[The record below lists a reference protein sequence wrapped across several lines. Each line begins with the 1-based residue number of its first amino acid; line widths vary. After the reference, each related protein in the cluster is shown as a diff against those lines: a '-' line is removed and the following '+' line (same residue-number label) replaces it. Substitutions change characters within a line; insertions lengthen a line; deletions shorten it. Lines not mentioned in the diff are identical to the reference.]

1 AWSRRLG
8 PAGRRAYWRSVGLT
22 EGIVS
27 QVDTDHHFVH
37 RSTIPT
43 MHFQDSLP
51 RLPIP
56 KLEHTLKRYLA
67 AQEPLLDDKQY
78 RNTKRIAKEFEKGA
92 GKRLHR
98 ELVEL
103 DEKNTHTSYISDPW
117 FNMYLSAREPVV
129 LNFNPFI
136 SLTPD
141 PREAYNNQLVR
152 ATNLIISSI
161 KFLNSLKNN
170 YLRPDIYYGNPK
182 WSQSRLFKNFIRLL
196 PTSVSWYG
204 AYMVNAYPLDMSQ
217 YNRLFRS
224 SRIPKPNKD
233 ELFTSECSRHLL
245 VMRNGHFYVFDV
257 LDSVDNILHPSEIV
271 AHLIYIIQEA
281 DRLPEFALSYL
292 TTEDR
297 NIWATVRQQLLEA
310 GNEENLKKIDSAI
323 FCLCLD
329 NIFPKDEDELS
340 HCLLHGNGFNR
351 WFDKSFSLII
361 TGDGRA
367 GINFEHS
374 WGDGVAVLRFVN
386 EVYRNSTRHPA
397 LLPHSRSTETTVITC
412 ERLKFKLNDSIQ
424 SAIHVAHKK
433 FDERKKKMSMKRF
446 QFRKFGKDYIVK
458 QRMSP
463 DAIFQLACQITF
475 YRQFGKVV
483 PSYEACSTAAF
494 KHGRTETI
502 RPTSM
507 LTKQCSQA
515 IVEERGKRSVAELRN
530 MIDECSKYH
539 RRLQMEAALGNGFD
553 RHLFALKHLAVSR
566 GEPTPDFFLDTAYQN
581 INHNIISTSTLQSPA
596 VNLGGFGPVVSDG
609 FGIGYHVLDNW
620 LGCNAT
626 SYLDGEL
633 QEFLRCLEYS
643 LNDIFDIL
651 EGRPLR

>member
-1 AWSRRLG
+1 MLRPGCLRGLGAWRRRLG
-8 PAGRRAYWRSVGLT
+8 PAGRRAYWRSVGMT

-27 QVDTDHHFVH
+27 QADTDHHFVH
-37 RSTIPT
+37 KSTIPT

-98 ELVEL
+98 ELMEL

-117 FNMYLSAREPVV
+117 FNMYLSAREPIV

-136 SLTPD
+136 SLSPD
-141 PREAYNNQLVR
+141 PREAYNNQLIR

-161 KFLNSLKNN
+161 KFLNSLKTN

-182 WSQSRLFKNFIRLL
+182 WSESRLFKNFIRLL

-217 YNRLFRS
+217 YKRLFRS
-224 SRIPKPNKD
+224 SRIPKINKD

-245 VMRNGHFYVFDV
+245 VMRNGHFYIFDV

-310 GNEENLKKIDSAI
+310 GN
-323 FCLCLD
+323 
-329 NIFPKDEDELS
+329 
-340 HCLLHGNGFNR
+340 
-351 WFDKSFSLII
+351 
-361 TGDGRA
+361 
-367 GINFEHS
+367 
-374 WGDGVAVLRFVN
+374 
-386 EVYRNSTRHPA
+386 
-397 LLPHSRSTETTVITC
+397 
-412 ERLKFKLNDSIQ
+412 
-424 SAIHVAHKK
+424 
-433 FDERKKKMSMKRF
+433 
-446 QFRKFGKDYIVK
+446 
-458 QRMSP
+458 
-463 DAIFQLACQITF
+463 
-475 YRQFGKVV
+475 
-483 PSYEACSTAAF
+483 
-494 KHGRTETI
+494 
-502 RPTSM
+502 
-507 LTKQCSQA
+507 
-515 IVEERGKRSVAELRN
+515 
-530 MIDECSKYH
+530 
-539 RRLQMEAALGNGFD
+539 GFD

-566 GEPTPDFFLDTAYQN
+566 GEPTPDFFLDTAYQK

-609 FGIGYHVLDNW
+609 FGIGYHVSDNW

-626 SYLDGEL
+626 SYLDEEL

-651 EGRPLR
+651 EGRPLM

>member
-103 DEKNTHTSYISDPW
+103 DEKNTHTSYIS
-117 FNMYLSAREPVV
+117 
-129 LNFNPFI
+129 
-136 SLTPD
+136 
-141 PREAYNNQLVR
+141 
-152 ATNLIISSI
+152 
-161 KFLNSLKNN
+161 
-170 YLRPDIYYGNPK
+170 
-182 WSQSRLFKNFIRLL
+182 
-196 PTSVSWYG
+196 
-204 AYMVNAYPLDMSQ
+204 
-217 YNRLFRS
+217 
-224 SRIPKPNKD
+224 
-233 ELFTSECSRHLL
+233 
-245 VMRNGHFYVFDV
+245 
-257 LDSVDNILHPSEIV
+257 
-271 AHLIYIIQEA
+271 
-281 DRLPEFALSYL
+281 
-292 TTEDR
+292 
-297 NIWATVRQQLLEA
+297 
-310 GNEENLKKIDSAI
+310 
-323 FCLCLD
+323 
-329 NIFPKDEDELS
+329 
-340 HCLLHGNGFNR
+340 
-351 WFDKSFSLII
+351 
-361 TGDGRA
+361 
-367 GINFEHS
+367 
-374 WGDGVAVLRFVN
+374 
-386 EVYRNSTRHPA
+386 
-397 LLPHSRSTETTVITC
+397 
-412 ERLKFKLNDSIQ
+412 
-424 SAIHVAHKK
+424 
-433 FDERKKKMSMKRF
+433 
-446 QFRKFGKDYIVK
+446 
-458 QRMSP
+458 
-463 DAIFQLACQITF
+463 
-475 YRQFGKVV
+475 
-483 PSYEACSTAAF
+483 
-494 KHGRTETI
+494 
-502 RPTSM
+502 
-507 LTKQCSQA
+507 
-515 IVEERGKRSVAELRN
+515 
-530 MIDECSKYH
+530 
-539 RRLQMEAALGNGFD
+539 GNGFD

>member
-1 AWSRRLG
+1 PDSALLAKDWERRERSPGPSAARSR
-8 PAGRRAYWRSVGLT
+8 P
-22 EGIVS
+22 
-27 QVDTDHHFVH
+27 FVYFCT
-37 RSTIPT
+37 S
-43 MHFQDSLP
+43 

-161 KFLNSLKNN
+161 KFLNSLQNN

-182 WSQSRLFKNFIRLL
+182 WSESRLFKNFIRLL

-217 YNRLFRS
+217 YKRLFRS
-224 SRIPKPNKD
+224 SRIPKLNKD

-281 DRLPEFALSYL
+281 DHLPEFALSYL

-340 HCLLHGNGFNR
+340 QCLLHGNGFNR

-361 TGDGRA
+361 TGDGHA

-397 LLPHSRSTETTVITC
+397 LLPHSRSSETTVITC

-424 SAIHVAHKK
+424 SAIQVAHEK

-515 IVEERGKRSVAELRN
+515 IVEERGKRSVVELRN

-566 GEPTPDFFLDTAYQN
+566 GEPMPDFFLDTAYQK

-609 FGIGYHVLDNW
+609 FGIGYHVSDNW

-626 SYLDGEL
+626 SYLDEEL

-651 EGRPLR
+651 EGRPLM

>member
-1 AWSRRLG
+1 M
-8 PAGRRAYWRSVGLT
+8 T

-161 KFLNSLKNN
+161 KFLNSLQNN

-182 WSQSRLFKNFIRLL
+182 WSESRLFKNFIRLL

-217 YNRLFRS
+217 YKRLFRS
-224 SRIPKPNKD
+224 SRIPKLNKD

-281 DRLPEFALSYL
+281 DHLPEFALSYL

-340 HCLLHGNGFNR
+340 QCLLHGNGFNR

-361 TGDGRA
+361 TGDGHA

-397 LLPHSRSTETTVITC
+397 LLPHSRSSETTVITC

-424 SAIHVAHKK
+424 SAIQVAHEK

-515 IVEERGKRSVAELRN
+515 IVEERRKRSVAELRN

-566 GEPTPDFFLDTAYQN
+566 GEPTPDFFLDTAYQK

-609 FGIGYHVLDNW
+609 FGIGYHVSDNW

-626 SYLDGEL
+626 SYLDEEL

-651 EGRPLR
+651 EGRPLM